1 VLNKSKMKSV
11 TLFVALAAIAK
22 IAYAGVAITP
32 RTDSDNAYCPQT
44 TGKCNAEN
52 KPTKEI
58 KGALQLQIGD
68 DAKCSGTVVV
78 ENECE
83 FKVKDFVLNLEG
95 RENKK
100 VYWWGSK
107 VFNKGTGA
115 GVKLS
120 SKEVEEQKEEEA
132 EFSADEN
139 EGCWANLTTDIG
151 AVYLMDS
158 EDNVICHAIIRNDL
172 TDEKSGSSSS
182 KASASST
189 VAPSGSGAA
198 GATTTAPAAATT
210 TKKTTSTTTAAT
222 KPADD
227 GSSSRYLISSSALY
241 LVLFAIAFLF

>member
-1 VLNKSKMKSV
+1 MKSV

-58 KGALQLQIGD
+58 KGDLELQIGD
-68 DAKCSGTVVV
+68 EAKCSGTVVV

-95 RENKK
+95 RENKN

-120 SKEVEEQKEEEA
+120 SKEVEEHEEKKDA

-139 EGCWANLTTDIG
+139 EGCWANLATDIG

-182 KASASST
+182 KASASTT

-198 GATTTAPAAATT
+198 GATGATTTAPAAATT